1 MNLGENLEK
10 FAGFISRSLGLESED
25 ELIDLDPRDFD
36 GGYEPEYGTVGNTA
50 TARYPETSSYTK
62 PRDRE
67 TTNVAKLPGY
77 KGHEVRIIEPR
88 SFGDTTQIVKQ
99 LLDQKT
105 VVLNLHLL
113 DKEQSQRTIDF
124 VCGAAYALSGSPQKV
139 GDTVFVFTPNSVQLS
154 VESKENNAFGGT
166 DSLWGGN
173 L

>member
-1 MNLGENLEK
+1 MTLGEK
-10 FAGFISRSLGLESED
+10 VSGIVSWITDSLTGS
-25 ELIDLDPRDFD
+25 D
-36 GGYEPEYGTVGNTA
+36 GGYGDNDPFVFGEEGGDDGYGYDGNA
-50 TARYPETSSYTK
+50 VRK
-62 PRDRE
+62 PSVDYSTRVSNDS
-67 TTNVAKLPGY
+67 NVVRHPGY

-124 VCGAAYALSGSPQKV
+124 VCGAAFALGGAPQKV
-139 GDTVFVFTPNSVQLS
+139 GDTVFVYTPNSVQLS
-154 VESKENNAFGGT
+154 VESKEHNAFGT
-166 DSLWGGN
+166 ESLWGGN

>member
-1 MNLGENLEK
+1 MTLGEKLGEVINWV
-10 FAGFISRSLGLESED
+10 SNSLTGGDYED
-25 ELIDLDPRDFD
+25 EPGDIFGGEDD
-36 GGYEPEYGTVGNTA
+36 GYTVERNVVRKPA
-50 TARYPETSSYTK
+50 TDYSTQVTRTHE
-62 PRDRE
+62 
-67 TTNVAKLPGY
+67 TNVVKGPGY

-124 VCGAAYALSGSPQKV
+124 VCGAAFALGGSPQKV

-154 VESKENNAFGGT
+154 VEAKETNAFNT
-166 DSLWGGN
+166 ESLWGGN

>member
-1 MNLGENLEK
+1 MTLGEKLGEVINWV
-10 FAGFISRSLGLESED
+10 SNSLTGPDEYDDVDALRFGED
-25 ELIDLDPRDFD
+25 D
-36 GGYEPEYGTVGNTA
+36 GYSCEGSAVRKPAEDYSTRV
-50 TARYPETSSYTK
+50 TK
-62 PRDRE
+62 THE
-67 TTNVAKLPGY
+67 TNVVKGPGY

-124 VCGAAYALSGSPQKV
+124 VCGAAFALGGSPQKV

-154 VESKENNAFGGT
+154 VEAKETNAFNT
-166 DSLWGGN
+166 ESLWGGN
-173 L
+173 I

>member
-1 MNLGENLEK
+1 MTLGEK
-10 FAGFISRSLGLESED
+10 VSGIVDWITGSLTGSERDYDDPFDFGGGD
-25 ELIDLDPRDFD
+25 E
-36 GGYEPEYGTVGNTA
+36 EYGYDGNA
-50 TARYPETSSYTK
+50 VRK
-62 PRDRE
+62 PAVDYSTRTTRSND
-67 TTNVAKLPGY
+67 TNVAKLPGY

-124 VCGAAYALSGSPQKV
+124 VCGAAFALGGAPQKV
-139 GDTVFVFTPNSVQLS
+139 GDTVFVFTPNTVQLS
-154 VESKENNAFGGT
+154 VESKETNAFGT
-166 DSLWGGN
+166 ESLWGGS

>member
-1 MNLGENLEK
+1 MTLGEKVNA
-10 FAGFISRSLGLESED
+10 FVGWITDGLTGSGSDYDEDALSDFGSDDGYSYEGSAVRKPAAYSTRVSSED
-25 ELIDLDPRDFD
+25 
-36 GGYEPEYGTVGNTA
+36 
-50 TARYPETSSYTK
+50 
-62 PRDRE
+62 
-67 TTNVAKLPGY
+67 TNVVKHPNY

-99 LLDQKT
+99 LLEQKT

-124 VCGAAYALSGSPQKV
+124 VCGAAFALGGAPQKV

-154 VESKENNAFGGT
+154 VESKEQNAFGT
-166 DSLWGGN
+166 ESLWGGN

>member
-1 MNLGENLEK
+1 MSLGEKLGEVVNW
-10 FAGFISRSLGLESED
+10 ISESLTGGSDYEEREVLGTFGED
-25 ELIDLDPRDFD
+25 EYTYD
-36 GGYEPEYGTVGNTA
+36 GPAVRKPASDYSTHVSNTH
-50 TARYPETSSYTK
+50 E
-62 PRDRE
+62 
-67 TTNVAKLPGY
+67 TNVVKGPGY

-124 VCGAAYALSGSPQKV
+124 VCGAAYALGGAPQKV

-154 VESKENNAFGGT
+154 VESKENNAFGT

>member
-1 MNLGENLEK
+1 MTIGEKVSGLVD
-10 FAGFISRSLGLESED
+10 FITNSLTGTGNDYDED
-25 ELIDLDPRDFD
+25 ALADFGGDDGYTYEGSAIRKPAVDP
-36 GGYEPEYGTVGNTA
+36 
-50 TARYPETSSYTK
+50 YTT
-62 PRDRE
+62 RVSNDS
-67 TTNVAKLPGY
+67 NVVKHPGY

-88 SFGDTTQIVKQ
+88 SFGDTTQIVRQ

-124 VCGAAYALSGSPQKV
+124 VCGAAFALGGAPQKV

-154 VESKENNAFGGT
+154 VEAKENNAFGT
-166 DSLWGGN
+166 ESLWGGS

>member
-1 MNLGENLEK
+1 MTLGEK
-10 FAGFISRSLGLESED
+10 VSGIVGWIADSLTGSERD
-25 ELIDLDPRDFD
+25 YQEDDPFVFGD
-36 GGYEPEYGTVGNTA
+36 GTVEEGYGYDGNA
-50 TARYPETSSYTK
+50 VRK
-62 PRDRE
+62 PAVDYSTR
-67 TTNVAKLPGY
+67 TTRSNDSNVAKLPGY

-124 VCGAAYALSGSPQKV
+124 VCGAAFALGGAPQKV
-139 GDTVFVFTPNSVQLS
+139 GDTVFVFTPNTVQLS
-154 VESKENNAFGGT
+154 VEAKENNAFGT

>member
-1 MNLGENLEK
+1 MTLGEKLGEVINWV
-10 FAGFISRSLGLESED
+10 SNSLTGGDDYDDED
-25 ELIDLDPRDFD
+25 ALRFGDDD
-36 GGYEPEYGTVGNTA
+36 GYSYEGSAVRKPAVDYSTRV
-50 TARYPETSSYTK
+50 SSTH
-62 PRDRE
+62 E
-67 TTNVAKLPGY
+67 TNVVKGPGY

-124 VCGAAYALSGSPQKV
+124 VCGAAFALGGAPQKV
-139 GDTVFVFTPNSVQLS
+139 GDTVFIFTPNSVQLS
-154 VESKENNAFGGT
+154 VEAKETNAFNT
-166 DSLWGGN
+166 ESLWGGN

>member
-1 MNLGENLEK
+1 MTLGEKLGEVITWVSN
-10 FAGFISRSLGLESED
+10 SLTGGD
-25 ELIDLDPRDFD
+25 D
-36 GGYEPEYGTVGNTA
+36 GYEDGPIVFGDSDDG
-50 TARYPETSSYTK
+50 YTYDGPAVRK
-62 PRDRE
+62 PAEDYSTRVTKTHE
-67 TTNVAKLPGY
+67 TNVVKGPGY

-124 VCGAAYALSGSPQKV
+124 VCGAAFALGGSPQKV

-154 VESKENNAFGGT
+154 VEAKETNAFNT
-166 DSLWGGN
+166 ESLWGGN

>member
-1 MNLGENLEK
+1 MTLGEKVSGLV
-10 FAGFISRSLGLESED
+10 GWITDSLTGS
-25 ELIDLDPRDFD
+25 D
-36 GGYEPEYGTVGNTA
+36 GGYDEDALADFGGDDGYSYEGSAVRKPAVEYSTRVSND
-50 TARYPETSSYTK
+50 S
-62 PRDRE
+62 
-67 TTNVAKLPGY
+67 NVVKHPGY

-124 VCGAAYALSGSPQKV
+124 VCGAAFALGGAPQKV

-154 VESKENNAFGGT
+154 VESKEQNAFGT
-166 DSLWGGN
+166 ESLWGGN
-173 L
+173 I

>member
-1 MNLGENLEK
+1 MTIGEKVSGLVD
-10 FAGFISRSLGLESED
+10 FITKGLTGD
-25 ELIDLDPRDFD
+25 GVDYPDGDDPFVFPDPEGEGYGYD
-36 GGYEPEYGTVGNTA
+36 GNAV
-50 TARYPETSSYTK
+50 RK
-62 PRDRE
+62 PSVDYSTRVSNE
-67 TTNVAKLPGY
+67 TNVARHPGY

-124 VCGAAYALSGSPQKV
+124 VCGAAFALGGAPQKV

-154 VESKENNAFGGT
+154 VESKENNAFGT
-166 DSLWGGN
+166 ESLWGGN

>member
-1 MNLGENLEK
+1 MNLGENLGK
-10 FAGFISRSLGLESED
+10 VADFISRSLGLEPED
-25 ELIDLDPRDFD
+25 EIDMLDSRDFID
-36 GGYEPEYGTVGNTA
+36 EPEYGRDGSAVTV
-50 TARYPETSSYTK
+50 RYPETSGYTK

>member
-1 MNLGENLEK
+1 MTLGEKVSNIV
-10 FAGFISRSLGLESED
+10 GWITDSLTGSNSDYDDAEGVFDFGGNDDYTYEGSAVRKPATYSTRVSSE
-25 ELIDLDPRDFD
+25 E
-36 GGYEPEYGTVGNTA
+36 
-50 TARYPETSSYTK
+50 
-62 PRDRE
+62 
-67 TTNVAKLPGY
+67 TNVVKHPNY

-124 VCGAAYALSGSPQKV
+124 VCGAAFALGGAPQKV

-154 VESKENNAFGGT
+154 VESKEHAAFGSE
-166 DSLWGGN
+166 SLWGGS

>member
-1 MNLGENLEK
+1 MTLGEKVSNIV
-10 FAGFISRSLGLESED
+10 GWITDSLTGSE
-25 ELIDLDPRDFD
+25 
-36 GGYEPEYGTVGNTA
+36 GGYDESDNAFIFGEQEDMNESYSYEGSAVRKPERFSTRT
-50 TARYPETSSYTK
+50 ES
-62 PRDRE
+62 RE
-67 TTNVAKLPGY
+67 TNVVKHPGY

-124 VCGAAYALSGSPQKV
+124 VCGAAFALGGAPQKV

-154 VESKENNAFGGT
+154 VESKEQNAFGT
-166 DSLWGGN
+166 ESLWGGN

>member
-1 MNLGENLEK
+1 MTLGEKVSNIV
-10 FAGFISRSLGLESED
+10 GWITDSLTGSN
-25 ELIDLDPRDFD
+25 
-36 GGYEPEYGTVGNTA
+36 GGYEDSDDAFDFGNDDGYSYEGSAVRKPA
-50 TARYPETSSYTK
+50 TYSTRVSAEES
-62 PRDRE
+62 
-67 TTNVAKLPGY
+67 NVVKHPNY

-124 VCGAAYALSGSPQKV
+124 VCGAAFALGGAPQKV

-154 VESKENNAFGGT
+154 VESKEHAAFGT
-166 DSLWGGN
+166 ESLWGGN

>member
-1 MNLGENLEK
+1 MTLGEKVSNIV
-10 FAGFISRSLGLESED
+10 GWITDSLTGSNSDYEDAEGVFDFGGNDDYTYEGSAVRKPATYSTRVSSE
-25 ELIDLDPRDFD
+25 E
-36 GGYEPEYGTVGNTA
+36 
-50 TARYPETSSYTK
+50 
-62 PRDRE
+62 
-67 TTNVAKLPGY
+67 TNVVKHPNY

-124 VCGAAYALSGSPQKV
+124 VCGAAFALGGAPQKV

-154 VESKENNAFGGT
+154 VESKEHAAFGSE
-166 DSLWGGN
+166 SLWGGS

>member
-10 FAGFISRSLGLESED
+10 FAGFISRSLGLEDPDVIE
-25 ELIDLDPRDFD
+25 IDPRDFD
-36 GGYEPEYGTVGNTA
+36 GYGTEYGTDGNAA
-50 TARYPETSSYTK
+50 TVRYEERNSYTK

-154 VESKENNAFGGT
+154 VESKENSAFGGT